1 MVLLKLW
8 LITILATVVSW
19 YALKLVNNPKPLGW
33 VFLFWVA
40 VIGVTTILLYL
51 VSVFLVA

>member
-1 MVLLKLW
+1 MVVLKLW
-8 LITILATVVSW
+8 LLVLIATGVSW

-33 VFLFWVA
+33 IFLFW
-40 VIGVTTILLYL
+40 IGVVGVSTVLLYL

>member
-19 YALKLVNNPKPLGW
+19 YALKLVKNPKPLGW
-33 VFLFWVA
+33 VFLFWVG

>member
-1 MVLLKLW
+1 MVILKLW
-8 LITILATVVSW
+8 LLVLIATGVSW

-33 VFLFWVA
+33 IFLFW
-40 VIGVTTILLYL
+40 IGVVGVSTVLLYL

>member
-1 MVLLKLW
+1 MVLIKLW
-8 LITILATVVSW
+8 LITILATIVSW
-19 YALKLVNNPKPLGW
+19 YALKLVNNPRPLGW
-33 VFLFWVA
+33 VFLFWVG